1 MDFVQMV
8 QEIVNSLG
16 FPIAMVVYFIW
27 DKNHTMEPVVESI
40 NNMNKFLAILCDK
53 LDLEGELKSQ
63 GDNKNE

>member
-1 MDFVQMV
+1 MDIVQIV

-27 DKNHTMEPVVESI
+27 DKNHTMEPVIESI

-53 LDLEGELKSQ
+53 LDMQDVIKEDE
-63 GDNKNE
+63 NHE

>member
-1 MDFVQMV
+1 MDVVQIV

-53 LDLEGELKSQ
+53 LDMQEVIKE
-63 GDNKNE
+63 DENHE

>member
-1 MDFVQMV
+1 MDVVQIV

-27 DKNHTMEPVVESI
+27 DKNHTMEPVIESI

-53 LDLEGELKSQ
+53 LDMQDVIKEDETH
-63 GDNKNE
+63 E